1 MLNSSTTKQKLQ
13 RRRPLHEK
21 SITTVEQRNVPE
33 QIAEKIVILRMQSN
47 QYRSKNM
54 NIEYWKLNTCFSHHV
69 VLSR

>member
-47 QYRSKNM
+47 QYRSK
-54 NIEYWKLNTCFSHHV
+54 T
-69 VLSR
+69 